1 MEYASLFDT
10 SDPNNIYLGQSATR
24 VATSQPAFQIA
35 RVHING
41 TDIQIRYAE
50 GSYEF
55 DKIWDDRAGYTY
67 Q

>member
-1 MEYASLFDT
+1 MSYDSVFDT
-10 SDPNNIYLGQSATR
+10 SDPNNIYMGQSATR
-24 VATSQPAFQIA
+24 IPTSYAGWQIQ

-41 TDIQIRYAE
+41 TTIDIKFAE
-50 GSYEF
+50 GSTEF